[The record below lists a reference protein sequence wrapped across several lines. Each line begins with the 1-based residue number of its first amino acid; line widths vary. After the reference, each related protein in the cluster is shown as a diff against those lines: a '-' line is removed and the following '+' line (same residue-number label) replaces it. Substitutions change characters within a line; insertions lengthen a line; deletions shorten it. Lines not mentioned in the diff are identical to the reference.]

1 MIIFFFFNF
10 AVEERNGNESMQ
22 LSHTRTTVK
31 YIRSRGKKMMTVHV
45 WGSLCQIK
53 KINLTMF
60 MRH

>member
-45 WGSLCQIK
+45 WGHFVKLKRSI
-53 KINLTMF
+53 
-60 MRH
+60 

>member
-1 MIIFFFFNF
+1 MIYFFFNF

-22 LSHTRTTVK
+22 LSHTHTKVK

-45 WGSLCQIK
+45 CGHFVKLK